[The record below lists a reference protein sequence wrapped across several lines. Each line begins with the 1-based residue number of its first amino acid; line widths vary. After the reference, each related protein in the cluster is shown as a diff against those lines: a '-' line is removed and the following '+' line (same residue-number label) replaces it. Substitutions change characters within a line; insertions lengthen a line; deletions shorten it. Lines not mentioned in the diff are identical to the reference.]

1 MFFDQI
7 ADLKLKKQGRLKNN
21 IIDCC
26 TKLDV
31 DRSQVEKNSS
41 VSIHNRNLLVLV
53 TKMFKTN
60 RGISLS
66 ITKGIFEPK
75 AEHSYNLRCIF
86 QFSAPLVSTVFH
98 GTENISFFGPKIW
111 SLLPENFKNID
122 SLENFKILIKKWK
135 PVKLSLKAMQGLHKN
150 VGSLCSKKLCIISQD
165 NILTTKFKIF
175 RSRFFSSLFH
185 QKIGP
190 STALWWQESYVFK
203 QYSYSC
209 GFVWPI

>member
-7 ADLKLKKQGRLKNN
+7 ADLKLRKQGRLKNN

-31 DRSQVEKNSS
+31 DRSQIEKNGS
-41 VSIHNRNLLVLV
+41 VSIHNRNLQVLV

-66 ITKGIFEPK
+66 IMKGIFEPK

-86 QFSAPLVSTVFH
+86 QFSAPLVSTLFH
-98 GTENISFFGPKIW
+98 GTESISFFGPKIW
-111 SLLPENFKNID
+111 SLPPENFKNID

-135 PVKLSLKAMQGLHKN
+135 PVKLSLKAMQGLHKKC
-150 VGSLCSKKLCIISQD
+150 GISVQ
-165 NILTTKFKIF
+165 
-175 RSRFFSSLFH
+175 
-185 QKIGP
+185 
-190 STALWWQESYVFK
+190 
-203 QYSYSC
+203 
-209 GFVWPI
+209 